1 MYLYAHNARIY
12 AYIHVYRAKME
23 TLVYKLTE
31 DKMREKEIEK
41 KLVDG
46 IKRLGGCAYKW
57 VSPGRDGV
65 PDRIVVLPGGI
76 IWFVEL
82 KTDTGRLSPRQQF
95 QLNFLSSL
103 GFNTTVVRGM
113 SECRQFLLDREKE
126 VELRGV

>member
-1 MYLYAHNARIY
+1 
-12 AYIHVYRAKME
+12 ME

-31 DKMREKEIEK
+31 ENMREKDIEK

-82 KTDTGRLSPRQQF
+82 KTDTGRISPRQQF
-95 QLNFLSSL
+95 QLNFLNSL

>member
-1 MYLYAHNARIY
+1 MYLYAYNARIY

-23 TLVYKLTE
+23 MLVYKFTE
-31 DKMREKEIEK
+31 TEMREKDIEK

-82 KTDTGRLSPRQQF
+82 KTDTGLLSPRQQF

-103 GFNTTVVRGM
+103 GFNATVVRGM

>member
-12 AYIHVYRAKME
+12 ANIHVYRAKME

-31 DKMREKEIEK
+31 EKMREKEIEK

-95 QLNFLSSL
+95 QLNFLNSL
-103 GFNTTVVRGM
+103 GFNTTVVRGV
-113 SECRQFLLDREKE
+113 SECRRFLLDREKE
-126 VELRGV
+126 VELHGV

>member
-12 AYIHVYRAKME
+12 ANIHVYRAKME

-31 DKMREKEIEK
+31 ENMREKDIEK

-82 KTDTGRLSPRQQF
+82 KTDKGRVSPRQEF
-95 QLNFLSSL
+95 QLNFLDSL
-103 GFNTTVVRGM
+103 GFNTIVVRGM
-113 SECRQFLLDREKE
+113 DECRQFLRAMREE

>member
-12 AYIHVYRAKME
+12 AYIRVYIAKME
-23 TLVYKLTE
+23 MLVYKFTE
-31 DKMREKEIEK
+31 TDMREKDIEK

-82 KTDTGRLSPRQQF
+82 KTDTGRVSPRQQF
-95 QLNFLSSL
+95 QLNFLNSL

>member
-23 TLVYKLTE
+23 MLVYKLTE
-31 DKMREKEIEK
+31 ENMREKDIEK

-65 PDRIVVLPGGI
+65 RRGRAHAGAPEKPPGPGRRRVQRRDRNG
-76 IWFVEL
+76 
-82 KTDTGRLSPRQQF
+82 
-95 QLNFLSSL
+95 
-103 GFNTTVVRGM
+103 
-113 SECRQFLLDREKE
+113 
-126 VELRGV
+126 

>member
-1 MYLYAHNARIY
+1 MYLYAHNAHIY

-31 DKMREKEIEK
+31 EEMREKDIEK

-82 KTDTGRLSPRQQF
+82 KTDTGRVSPRQEF
-95 QLNFLSSL
+95 QLNFLDSL
-103 GFNTTVVRGM
+103 GFNTIVVRGM
-113 SECRQFLLDREKE
+113 DECKQFLRAMREVLDH
-126 VELRGV
+126 GV